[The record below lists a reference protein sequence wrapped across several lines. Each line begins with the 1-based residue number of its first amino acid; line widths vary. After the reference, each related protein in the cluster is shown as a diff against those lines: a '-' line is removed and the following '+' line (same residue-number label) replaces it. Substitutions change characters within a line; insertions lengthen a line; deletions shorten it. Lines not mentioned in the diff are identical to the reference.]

1 VSVASVSKS
10 CMVVQS
16 AQGYADES
24 GIMFMETSAKTA
36 SNVNELFVAI
46 ARKLPKDSVPA
57 GQAGLSLTDAG
68 GAVDTKKS
76 GCC

>member
-1 VSVASVSKS
+1 
-10 CMVVQS
+10 M

-24 GIMFMETSAKTA
+24 GIFFMETSAKTA

-46 ARKLPKDSVPA
+46 ARKLPKEAAPA
-57 GQAGLSLTDAG
+57 GQAGLSLADAS
-68 GAVDTKKS
+68 GAGDSKKS

>member
-1 VSVASVSKS
+1 
-10 CMVVQS
+10 
-16 AQGYADES
+16 
-24 GIMFMETSAKTA
+24 
-36 SNVNELFVAI
+36 VNELFVAI